1 MKNIYLKF
9 GLGHTMNVKII
20 RVGVKN
26 QFQASDH
33 EVVLVVSACTI
44 GLKFLHLSTER
55 VQKISE
61 VLSERGRFFS
71 LFILI

>member
-1 MKNIYLKF
+1 
-9 GLGHTMNVKII
+9 MNVVKII

-55 VQKISE
+55 VQKFQKCYPK
-61 VLSERGRFFS
+61 GDDFFRF
-71 LFILI
+71 LY